1 MKWTAVLCLLPMSSL
16 CGQEMKLD
24 LNRDGKIERI
34 VNHPGRS
41 EILDAEGGLAAF
53 QLPDGL
59 TFLDAQGGDT
69 GLRLLDLN
77 QDGFPDLILSNAERV
92 EIRLWNKKVMPH
104 LGWTPGWSRPVR
116 KARRSG
122 AAGEPPVLTGAEVKV
137 EDNQLVVTR
146 ARKVSQVPTRELI
159 AFEMPPLPTPQQ
171 ALQSFVVR
179 PGFKVEL
186 AACEPDV
193 VSPVAFDWDAR
204 GRLFVVE
211 MRDYPLGMD
220 NKGQPGG
227 VVKMLTDPN
236 NDGRWDQSVVFAEGL
251 RFPTGLFPWRDGL
264 LVAAAPDILFLRDTN
279 GDGKADDRRVLFTG
293 FTEGNQQHRFN
304 GFEWGLDGWLYG
316 ANGDSGGEVRC
327 VATASGAPPVKQE
340 PVNIRG
346 RDFRFQPDTGEFET
360 VSGMSQYGLRRDD
373 YGRWFANNNPVWL
386 WHVTMP
392 EHYLRRNPKLA
403 VASVKQMLAEDNR
416 VFPASAPVT
425 RLNQPETYGHVTS
438 GCSPAPYRDNLFG
451 PEFANSVFI
460 CEPMHNAVHREVV
473 REEGFGLASSRA
485 GDEKDRE
492 FLASTDHWFRPV
504 FCKTGPDGALW
515 IADMVRFI
523 LEHPEWIAPEDMER
537 MDLRAGSNRGR
548 IWRVVPDNVHE
559 RPMPNFTGL
568 GDADITA
575 RIQSPNGWGRDT
587 AHRLIIEHA
596 IAAPALDPTFAPVE
610 ILSRMAVDQ
619 SQQPATRC
627 HALAVLHTLDEL
639 HREPSD
645 PEILSSALSDP
656 HPQVRCQA
664 LRNAE
669 LHTSA
674 EPSLLSDICALA
686 QDESPAV
693 RQQLAFTL
701 GEWPRLTAFATLSQM
716 ASRDGAD
723 PLMRA
728 AILSSVRPDSPL
740 MEQLRGTDPKA
751 SNFTLPKLDTAP
763 NPDRVAL
770 IARYVKELPAL
781 KGDAARGKD
790 KFTGNCAVCH
800 RMKELGTA
808 IGPDLAM
815 TLTKPDDW
823 LLTALLD
830 PNAAVEAR
838 YSVWVATLKDGTVTA
853 GILTSETANN
863 LTLRS
868 ADGREHTILRSDLKE
883 ITPLHRSLMPEGLEA
898 ALHPQDVADLLAW
911 LREK

>member
-1 MKWTAVLCLLPMSSL
+1 MKSCVLILLSSL
-16 CGQEMKLD
+16 PLPAEELTLD
-24 LNRDGKIERI
+24 LNKDGQPERI
-34 VNHPGRS
+34 VNQAGRTQ
-41 EILDAEGGLAAF
+41 ILDAAGKAAPF
-53 QLPDGL
+53 QLPEGL
-59 TFLDAQGGDT
+59 TFLDALGRDA

-77 QDGFPDLILSNAERV
+77 GDGFDDLILSAPDRI

-104 LGWTPGWSRPVR
+104 LGWSPGWSRVV
-116 KARRSG
+116 RSG
-122 AAGEPPVLTGAEVKV
+122 PRRPDAPEPPPFSGLNV
-137 EDNQLVVTR
+137 ELQGGDVVASGGPAPWR
-146 ARKVSQVPTRELI
+146 MAAKELI
-159 AFEMPPLPTPQQ
+159 AFSLPPV
-171 ALQSFVVR
+171 QSPREARESFRVR
-179 PGFKVEL
+179 EGFRVEL
-186 AACEPDV
+186 AAAEPEV
-193 VSPVAFDWDAR
+193 VDPVAFDWDAR
-204 GRLFVVE
+204 GRLFVIE

-220 NKGQPGG
+220 GKGQPGG
-227 VVKMLTDPN
+227 VVKMLTDSD
-236 NDGRWDQSVVFAEGL
+236 NDGRWENPVVFAEGL

-264 LVAAAPDILFLRDTN
+264 LVAAAPDILFLRDTD
-279 GDGKADDRRVLFTG
+279 GDGKADERRVLFTG
-293 FTEGNQQHRFN
+293 FVEGNQQHRFN

-327 VATASGAPPVKQE
+327 VATTTGASPAQQE

-346 RDFRFQPDTGEFET
+346 RDFRFRPDTGEFET

-373 YGRWFANNNPVWL
+373 FGRWFANNNPVWL

-438 GCSPAPYRDNLFG
+438 GCSPAPYRDDLFG

-460 CEPMHNAVHREVV
+460 CEPMHNVVHREVL

-504 FCKTGPDGALW
+504 FAKTGPDGALW
-515 IADMVRFI
+515 IADMARFI
-523 LEHPEWIAPEDMER
+523 LEHPEWIAPEDQER

-548 IWRVVPDNVHE
+548 LWRVVPDKAPRRAV
-559 RPMPNFTGL
+559 PNLTNL
-568 GDADITA
+568 GFRELTEKLC
-575 RIQSPNGWGRDT
+575 SPNGWERDAVHRWILEISSFMMAHSDSWRIV
-587 AHRLIIEHA
+587 AHRSG
-596 IAAPALDPTFAPVE
+596 APP
-610 ILSRMAVDQ
+610 SRVH
-619 SQQPATRC
+619 T
-627 HALAVLHTLDEL
+627 LAVIDTLVEKW
-639 HREPSD
+639 
-645 PEILSSALSDP
+645 PESGSGADLVRAALRDP
-656 HPQVRCQA
+656 HPAVRGQA
-664 LRNAE
+664 LRNSERLA
-669 LHTSA
+669 LR
-674 EPSLLSDICALA
+674 EPSLLTDLCALA

-693 RQQLAFTL
+693 RRQLAFTL
-701 GEWPRLTAFATLSQM
+701 GAWPGLMAKATLTQL
-716 ASRDGAD
+716 AARDGAD

-728 AILSSVRPDSPL
+728 AILSSVPPDSPL

-751 SNFTLPKLDTAP
+751 SNFTLPRLAAAP
-763 NPDRVAL
+763 DPDRVAL
-770 IARYVKELPAL
+770 IARYVKELHAL
-781 KGDAARGKD
+781 KGDATRGKER
-790 KFTGNCAVCH
+790 FTANCAVCH
-800 RMKELGTA
+800 RIKELGTA

-838 YSVWVATLKDGTVTA
+838 YSVWVATAKDSTVTA

-883 ITPLHRSLMPEGLEA
+883 ITPLHRSLMSEGLEA
-898 ALHPQDVADLLAW
+898 ALQPQDVADLFAW